1 MSNKLYE
8 ENDIQAIANAIR
20 SKNGS
25 SSTYTVAEM
34 AQAVSNIPTGS
45 GGTNTSD
52 ATASAA
58 DILSPKTAYISSGKV
73 TGSMVDRS
81 GTTQHTAG
89 GADTQNSGLRFNI
102 PNNGYYNTSNKI
114 FRSNANV
121 ANDIGL
127 TASKIV
133 SGNTILGIAGTG
145 GGGGG
150 TDTSDATAI
159 AADILSG
166 KTAYV
171 NGSKITGTMADKS
184 TTVQQTAG
192 GADTQNS
199 GLRFNIPSNGYYST
213 SNKIYRSNANVA
225 NDIGLT
231 AAKIV
236 SGNTI
241 LGIAGTGG
249 AGNSQTLGGNPF
261 TCGAWT
267 QVMDE
272 YTSVSI
278 THGLGSTPS
287 SVIIWAVPADAS
299 PYGVVT
305 AVFLDLFYLS
315 GVSYLD
321 GTSSDA
327 ESSVGTYIYSD
338 STTFTFDIPSGAVLP
353 AGWTYYWV
361 VV

>member
-73 TGSMVDRS
+73 TGNM
-81 GTTQHTAG
+81 
-89 GADTQNSGLRFNI
+89 
-102 PNNGYYNTSNKI
+102 PNNGSVNGTINTKSGSVTIPQGYTSGGSVTIAPTEVAKIIASNIK
-114 FRSNANV
+114 
-121 ANDIGL
+121 
-127 TASKIV
+127 
-133 SGNTILGIAGTG
+133 SGVTILGT
-145 GGGGG
+145 
-150 TDTSDATAI
+150 
-159 AADILSG
+159 
-166 KTAYV
+166 
-171 NGSKITGTMADKS
+171 TGTYS
-184 TTVQQTAG
+184 GSG
-192 GADTQNS
+192 GS
-199 GLRFNIPSNGYYST
+199 SS
-213 SNKIYRSNANVA
+213 
-225 NDIGLT
+225 
-231 AAKIV
+231 
-236 SGNTI
+236 
-241 LGIAGTGG
+241 
-249 AGNSQTLGGNPF
+249 SQTLNGNPF

-272 YTSVSI
+272 YISVSI

-287 SVIIWAVPADAS
+287 SIIIWAVPPDVS
-299 PYGVVT
+299 PYGIVT
-305 AVFLDLFYLS
+305 AVYLESFNYLS

-321 GTSSDA
+321 GTISDV
-327 ESSVGTYIYSD
+327 ESSIGSFIYSD
-338 STTFTFDIPSGAVLP
+338 STTFTFDVPSGAILP